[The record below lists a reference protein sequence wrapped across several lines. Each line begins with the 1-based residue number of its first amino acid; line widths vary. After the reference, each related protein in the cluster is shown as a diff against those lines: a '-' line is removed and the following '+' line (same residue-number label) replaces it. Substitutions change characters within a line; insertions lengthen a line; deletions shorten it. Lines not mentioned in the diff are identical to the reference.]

1 MTDRSMN
8 FHASAPKIPPR
19 ILCIGIPVRDLTFR
33 VRGVPARGS
42 KENATHFEEI
52 CGGNALNAA
61 IGIVRLG
68 GRASVCGPMGD
79 ARETPSRY
87 IFDKLAHE
95 GIDSRHLVH
104 MPGLVTPISTIMI
117 DPSGERTI
125 VTFRDPELWKVQLP
139 HPEMLLEDCAAI
151 LTESRCAEF
160 CTDLCAEAR
169 RRDIPVIVDVDRAMS
184 LREGLLTASS
194 HLVFSSEPLQETADV
209 ADDGAALKKIAKLT
223 PSFLAGTRGPQGTI
237 WLDDHGHL
245 QETPAFPVHTV
256 DTLGAGDVFHG
267 AFALAITE
275 KQELRQAL
283 RFASAAAALKCT
295 RFGGAF
301 AAPQR
306 AEVEKLLDQNQGTRP
321 VQTSQKRLALED
333 FSIYEVCNLQIWKF
347 LLMSDLAVQLPD
359 AGRRLDAIDRKIL
372 TVLQEDAS
380 LSVAEIGDRVGLS
393 STPCWK
399 RIQRLEAD
407 GVILRRVA
415 LVDQNKIGLGISVF
429 VSVESADHS
438 EAWLRKFADAVSAMP
453 EVMEFYR
460 MAGDVDYM
468 LRVVCADMASYDV
481 FYKKLIAAV
490 PLKNVTSRFAMEK
503 IKSVTA
509 LPVPAA

>member
-1 MTDRSMN
+1 MTDSRMN
-8 FHASAPKIPPR
+8 FHEKAPKIPPR
-19 ILCIGIPVRDLTFR
+19 ILCIGMPVRDLTFR
-33 VRGVPARGS
+33 VPGVPGRGS

-79 ARETPSRY
+79 VRETSSRY
-87 IFDKLAHE
+87 IFDKLAEE
-95 GIDSRHLVH
+95 GIETNHIVH

-139 HPEMLLEDCAAI
+139 YPEMLLEDCAAI

-194 HLVFSSEPLQETADV
+194 HLVFSSEPLQETAGV
-209 ADDGAALKKIAKLT
+209 TDDAQALKKIAKLT
-223 PSFLAGTRGPQGTI
+223 PSFLAGTRGPRGTI
-237 WLDDHGHL
+237 WLDEDQAI
-245 QETPAFPVHTV
+245 QETAAFPVHTV

-275 KQELRQAL
+275 RHELRQAL

-306 AEVEKLLDQNQGTRP
+306 AEVEKLLDQSQGTRP
-321 VQTSQKRLALED
+321 AQTRQ
-333 FSIYEVCNLQIWKF
+333 
-347 LLMSDLAVQLPD
+347 
-359 AGRRLDAIDRKIL
+359 
-372 TVLQEDAS
+372 
-380 LSVAEIGDRVGLS
+380 
-393 STPCWK
+393 
-399 RIQRLEAD
+399 
-407 GVILRRVA
+407 
-415 LVDQNKIGLGISVF
+415 
-429 VSVESADHS
+429 
-438 EAWLRKFADAVSAMP
+438 
-453 EVMEFYR
+453 
-460 MAGDVDYM
+460 
-468 LRVVCADMASYDV
+468 
-481 FYKKLIAAV
+481 
-490 PLKNVTSRFAMEK
+490 
-503 IKSVTA
+503 
-509 LPVPAA
+509 